1 MTEQKQITLEEA
13 LELVE
18 FQQDV
23 CGGWRVG
30 TVKGNCHVVKG
41 HCTIVEGD
49 CVCVRG
55 KVRCTINGRE
65 WKFIETPEQKF
76 RRLLDATGDKELI
89 DAFNRFEKNCISYPE
104 DN

>member
-1 MTEQKQITLEEA
+1 MAEQITLEEA

-65 WKFIETPEQKF
+65 WKFIEEPPSCAATPPLTK
-76 RRLLDATGDKELI
+76 RGNGPT
-89 DAFNRFEKNCISYPE
+89 NHH
-104 DN
+104 